1 MERTIDTCWFKG
13 KCKKEC
19 APNCNIF
26 MEFKYLLD
34 TSGLPVNY
42 REPKKLQPDE
52 EDLNTFITLAEI
64 KDDIYN
70 FVKEGKFLYLW
81 GENTGSGKSNWV
93 CKIALTYMA
102 LIANGNG
109 FNQDNGVQF
118 CYVPEFI
125 LMTTSFK
132 DENRDE
138 YLKSMLTKKLL
149 ILDDIGSCDSGKF
162 AETNLASIIDMRY
175 RNGLSTLFTSNL
187 SESGLEAQYGA
198 RITDRILSGLVLEI
212 KGASRRESK
221 YAYKKGE

>member
-1 MERTIDTCWFKG
+1 
-13 KCKKEC
+13 
-19 APNCNIF
+19 
-26 MEFKYLLD
+26 MEFKFLLESSD
-34 TSGLPVNY
+34 LPISY

-52 EDLNTFITLAEI
+52 ADLATFCTLADI
-64 KDDIYN
+64 KNDICN
-70 FVKEGKFLYLW
+70 FVDNGHFLYLW
-81 GENTGSGKSNWV
+81 GKHPGAGRSSWV
-93 CKIALTYMA
+93 CKIALTYLA

-109 FNQDNGVQF
+109 FNENNGVQF

-132 DENRDE
+132 DDSRDE
-138 YLKSMLTKKLL
+138 YIKNLLTKKLL

-187 SESGLEAQYGA
+187 SEEDLEAQYGA

-221 YAYKKGE
+221 HIYKKGE